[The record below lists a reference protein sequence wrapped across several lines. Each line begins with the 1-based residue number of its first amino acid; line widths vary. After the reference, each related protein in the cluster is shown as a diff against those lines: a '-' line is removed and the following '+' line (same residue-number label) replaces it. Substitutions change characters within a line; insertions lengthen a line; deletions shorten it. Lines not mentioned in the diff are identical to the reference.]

1 MNVLI
6 SGAGPVGL
14 TAALVLARAGI
25 PVTVFERNADLAEDL
40 RASTWHPP
48 TLDMMGKLGLIDDIL
63 RAGLIARYTQHR
75 DRKSGQL
82 AEFDMELL
90 RGETD
95 HPYRVQYEQFKYT
108 RLVHRHLKQF
118 PHARIVFNAKVT
130 ALTQSADDVV
140 LTVESPEGTT
150 THRGEYAI
158 GADGAWG
165 AVRQAVGV
173 DFEGLTFPERFFVA
187 TTTFDFSE
195 VIDRLCFVNY
205 LADIDEWLVLLRVL
219 GSWRCLFP
227 TGPDESDDQILSDE
241 RTEARLQA
249 VWPRNT
255 RYETIHRTLYSV
267 HQRVAARYRVGRV
280 FLAGDAAHL
289 NNPLGGMGMNGGLH
303 DAINL
308 AEKLLAIERREADSG
323 ILDLYERQRRPVAI
337 DYINANTARNR
348 KLMAERDPV
357 ERRRAQD
364 DLCRQ
369 AENPVTA
376 KAFLMKSSMIE
387 ALRASS
393 AQYDIEHPQPG
404 RRTQ

>member
-1 MNVLI
+1 MKVLI
-6 SGAGPVGL
+6 AGAGPVGL

-25 PVTVFERNADLAEDL
+25 PVTVFERNAGLAEDL

-48 TLDMMGKLGLIDDIL
+48 TLDMMARLGLIGDIL
-63 RAGLIARYTQHR
+63 RSGLIARYTQHR
-75 DRKSGQL
+75 DRKSGQI

-108 RLVHRHLKQF
+108 RLVHRHLVAF
-118 PHARIVFNAKVT
+118 PHARIVYNANVT
-130 ALTQSADDVV
+130 GLTQTAGAVSLGIETADGPQTQTGDYV
-140 LTVESPEGTT
+140 
-150 THRGEYAI
+150 I
-158 GADGAWG
+158 GADGAWS
-165 AVRQAVGV
+165 AVRQAIGV
-173 DFEGLTFPERFFVA
+173 EFEGLTFPERFFVA

-227 TGPDESDDQILSDE
+227 TGPGESDE
-241 RTEARLQA
+241 RVLSDARTEERLQA
-249 VWPRNT
+249 VWPRNE
-255 RYETIHRTLYSV
+255 RYQTIHRTLYSV
-267 HQRVAARYRVGRV
+267 HQRVAVSYRAGRV
-280 FLAGDAAHL
+280 FLAGDSAHL

-308 AEKLLAIERREADSG
+308 AEKLIAIERREAGES

-348 KLMAERDPV
+348 KLMTERDPA
-357 ERRRAQD
+357 ERKKAQD
-364 DLCRQ
+364 DLCHQ
-369 AENPVTA
+369 AENKATA

-387 ALRASS
+387 ALRAS
-393 AQYDIEHPQPG
+393 E
-404 RRTQ
+404 RVT

>member
-1 MNVLI
+1 MKVLI
-6 SGAGPVGL
+6 TGAGPVGL

-25 PVTVFERNADLAEDL
+25 PVTVFERNPGLADDL

-48 TLDMMGKLGLIDDIL
+48 TLDMMVRLGLIGDIL
-63 RAGLIARYTQHR
+63 RSGLIARYTQHR
-75 DRKSGQL
+75 DRRSGQI
-82 AEFDMELL
+82 AEFDMNLL
-90 RGETD
+90 RGETE
-95 HPYRVQYEQFKYT
+95 HPYRVQYEQYKYT
-108 RLVHRHLKQF
+108 RLVQRHLGAF
-118 PHARIVFNAKVT
+118 PHVQIVFNAKVT
-130 ALTQSADDVV
+130 GITQAANAVS
-140 LTVESPEGTT
+140 LGIETT
-150 THRGEYAI
+150 DGSQTQLGDYVI

-165 AVRQAVGV
+165 AVRQAIGV
-173 DFEGLTFPERFFVA
+173 DFEGLTFPERFYVA

-219 GSWRCLFP
+219 GSWRCMFP
-227 TGPDESDDQILSDE
+227 TWPGESDEQILSDE
-241 RTEARLQA
+241 RTEERLQA
-249 VWPRNT
+249 VWPRPA

-308 AEKLLAIERREADSG
+308 ADKLIAIERGEAGES

-348 KLMAERDPV
+348 KLMTERDPV
-357 ERRRAQD
+357 ERKKAQD

-369 AENPVTA
+369 AENLVTA

-387 ALRASS
+387 ALRASER
-393 AQYDIEHPQPG
+393 I
-404 RRTQ
+404 T

>member
-1 MNVLI
+1 MKVLI

-14 TAALVLARAGI
+14 TAALVLARAGV
-25 PVTVFERNADLAEDL
+25 PVTVFERNGGLAEDL
-40 RASTWHPP
+40 RASTWHPA
-48 TLDMMGKLGLIDDIL
+48 TLDMMGRLGLIDDIL

-75 DRKSGQL
+75 DRKSGQI

-108 RLVHRHLKQF
+108 RLVHRHLRAF
-118 PHARIVFNAKVT
+118 PHAQIIFNAKVT
-130 ALTQSADDVV
+130 SLTQTADAVT
-140 LTVESPEGTT
+140 LTVDATDGPQ
-150 THRGEYAI
+150 THRGDYVI

-165 AVRQAVGV
+165 AVRQAMGV
-173 DFEGLTFPERFFVA
+173 EFEGLTFPERFFVA

-227 TGPDESDDQILSDE
+227 TGPGESDEEILSDD
-241 RTEARLQA
+241 RTEQRLQA
-249 VWPRNT
+249 VWPRAV

-280 FLAGDAAHL
+280 FLAGDSAHL

-308 AEKLLAIERREADSG
+308 A
-323 ILDLYERQRRPVAI
+323 
-337 DYINANTARNR
+337 
-348 KLMAERDPV
+348 
-357 ERRRAQD
+357 
-364 DLCRQ
+364 
-369 AENPVTA
+369 
-376 KAFLMKSSMIE
+376 
-387 ALRASS
+387 
-393 AQYDIEHPQPG
+393 
-404 RRTQ
+404 